1 MLDRLPQQPGPCTS
15 ISRRR
20 AKRCVGMSPVA
31 AYARH
36 EKRKNRVP
44 SHDRG
49 SPSIGLRSGVAPCR
63 GPLRLSY
70 PGPAIRIKP
79 ALIVGLRSRLPA
91 RHRSHAPL
99 QGCPPGI
106 RHWQNSI
113 SEPTPPELATDLD

>member
-49 SPSIGLRSGVAPCR
+49 SPSIVLRSGVAPCR
-63 GPLRLSY
+63 ASRFAFLSWT
-70 PGPAIRIKP
+70 PKMRQLAKVE
-79 ALIVGLRSRLPA
+79 A
-91 RHRSHAPL
+91 
-99 QGCPPGI
+99 CP
-106 RHWQNSI
+106 
-113 SEPTPPELATDLD
+113 

>member
-70 PGPAIRIKP
+70 PG
-79 ALIVGLRSRLPA
+79 SRHTDQTCLDRRLKVTVAGKAPLACPTTGLPA
-91 RHRSHAPL
+91 RDPS
-99 QGCPPGI
+99 
-106 RHWQNSI
+106 
-113 SEPTPPELATDLD
+113 LAKFNI